1 MKNKRVLQIVGVA
14 LALILVFALGV
25 LAGSRTAPAS
35 ADAAESKPAAQ
46 AEPESAEQGIVIVSL
61 DPDGPA
67 AEAGVKRG
75 DILLSLGDAAVNST
89 RDLVE
94 ALADREPGD
103 QVSLTVLHGDER
115 RSLTATLGERNGR
128 AYLGLRSCG
137 GQLGIFPFEG
147 AIEGFLTEALRG
159 VIVVEVVEDGPAA
172 KAGIEAGNLIVAVD
186 GQELNAQN
194 DLAGALAGYRPGDS
208 VALTVEDPSGESRE
222 VTVTLG
228 EHPDE
233 EGKAYL
239 GVIYRPAM
247 PHVRM
252 FPGRVMPFVP
262 RGDEGM
268 PFGFALPD
276 IEGLQGGAIVVQ
288 VAEDSPAAAAGIR
301 QGDIITAIDGGPVD
315 SPDAVREA
323 VAAKKPGDTLALT
336 VQRSGEAEE
345 MEITA
350 TLGEHPEEEG
360 KAYLGVHIGGFFM
373 SFRGDQAPGDL
384 KRFIPRFDFRWPF
397 GEDFRWPF
405 PPVEPKE
412 APDSS
417 TTL

>member
-1 MKNKRVLQIVGVA
+1 MKHKRVLLIAGVA
-14 LALILVFALGV
+14 LALIVVFALGV
-25 LAGSRTAPAS
+25 LAGSRTAPA
-35 ADAAESKPAAQ
+35 AAGAAESKSAAQ
-46 AEPESAEQGIVIVSL
+46 AEPESAEHGVVVVSL

-67 AEAGVKRG
+67 AQAGVKRG
-75 DILLSLGDAAVNST
+75 DILLSSGDAEVNSP
-89 RDLVE
+89 RDLVA

-128 AYLGLRSCG
+128 AYLGLTPCG
-137 GQLGIFPFEG
+137 GHLGILPFEDI
-147 AIEGFLTEALRG
+147 IEGFTAEAQRG

-172 KAGIEAGNLIVAVD
+172 KAGIEAGALIVAVD

-194 DLAGALAGYRPGDS
+194 DLAGALAGHKPGDS
-208 VALTVEDPSGESRE
+208 VTLTVEDANGESRE

-239 GVIYRPAM
+239 GVMYQPAM

-252 FPGRVMPFVP
+252 FPGDVMPFLP
-262 RGDEGM
+262 RGDKGM

-288 VAEDSPAAAAGIR
+288 VAEDSPAAEAGL
-301 QGDIITAIDGGPVD
+301 QKGDVITAIDGEPVD

-336 VQRSGEAEE
+336 VQRPGEAEE

-350 TLGEHPEEEG
+350 TLGEHPEEAG

-373 SFRGDQAPGDL
+373 SFRSDQAPGDL
-384 KRFIPRFDFRWPF
+384 KRFMPRFNFQWPF
-397 GEDFRWPF
+397 GEDFQWPF
-405 PPVEPKE
+405 PPVEPE
-412 APDSS
+412 QAPDGS